1 MNDPARVGAATGA
14 GPLPAGT
21 LLGNR
26 FRVKSHLRG
35 HGEAE
40 LYRASDAQ
48 SGAEVAVYVLTLAT
62 TARALM
68 ERELAKAQRLPP
80 HKNLALLVAV
90 TAHGSRL
97 LVAHEWPEGHTL
109 RQVVD
114 AQRAKGGTIDAARA
128 GTLLGHVGAALEH
141 ASAQLAHGSL
151 NPDNIWISSSGRV
164 RVTDLGMGAAL
175 PALARGGGPAGAPG
189 GLYLAPEVARGG
201 PATPASDVYALGAVL
216 FEMLTGAPP
225 VPPLQPPSRTHA
237 TVPQAVDAVVG
248 RALLPSPAGRYPA
261 PADMLRALGAALAE
275 ASARPAGTPSPAAAG
290 IAARDTGGRP
300 FDVAAAAG
308 LSQDEARWLVQK
320 DKLDFGPFSLAQVKA
335 QIAEGV
341 FRGDN
346 LIVDMDSGARQKILE
361 HPQLS
366 DFSRDAER
374 RLEHTRR
381 VQAEHAHQH
390 VERKKGRAFKLI
402 IGAALLVVGGGLSL
416 YLSQRQAADESEL
429 ASRVGDADVEAFLKG
444 VKVDFPSSKRPTTR
458 RAARG
463 GGSGA
468 DPFSTTTNLGDVT
481 QGGADNVL
489 SDRII
494 QSVMMGNYRKLV
506 PCIMDARR
514 KNPGLSDMDLE
525 FIVTGAGKVS
535 AVKVNGEQGGSF
547 AGCVLARMQSFNFP
561 KYDGSKTIASWSMS
575 VR

>member
-1 MNDPARVGAATGA
+1 MNDPARVGAASAA
-14 GPLPAGT
+14 GPSAAGT

-35 HGEAE
+35 KGEAE

-48 SGAEVAVYVLTLAT
+48 SGAEVAVYLLTLSP
-62 TARALM
+62 TARSRL
-68 ERELAKAQRLPP
+68 ERELARAQRLPP
-80 HKNLALLVAV
+80 HKNLAVLVAV
-90 TAHGSRL
+90 TTHGSRL
-97 LVAHEWPEGHTL
+97 LVAHEWPEGHSL
-109 RQVVD
+109 REVID
-114 AQRAKGGTIDAARA
+114 AQRTKGGTIDAARA
-128 GTLLGHVGAALEH
+128 HTLLGHVGAALEH

-151 NPDNIWISSSGRV
+151 NPDNIWLSSSGRV
-164 RVTDLGMGAAL
+164 RVTDLGMGTAL

-189 GLYLAPEVARGG
+189 GLYLAPEVARSE
-201 PATPASDVYALGAVL
+201 PATPAADVYALGAVL

-225 VPPLQPPSRTHA
+225 VPPLQPPSRTHP
-237 TVPQAVDAVVG
+237 TVPQTVDAVVG
-248 RALLPSPAGRYPA
+248 RALLPNAAGRYST
-261 PADMLRALGAALAE
+261 PADMLRALGHALQEAA
-275 ASARPAGTPSPAAAG
+275 ARPAGAPSPAAAG

-335 QIAEGV
+335 QVAEGV

-346 LIVDMDSGARQKILE
+346 LIVDMDSGSRQKIME
-361 HPQLS
+361 HPQLG
-366 DFSRDAER
+366 DFARDAER

-381 VQAEHAHQH
+381 VQAEHVHQH
-390 VERKKGRAFKLI
+390 VERKKGRAFRVI
-402 IGAALLVVGGGLSL
+402 IGAALLVVGGGLFL
-416 YLSQRQAADESEL
+416 YLSRRQAADEGAL
-429 ASRVGDADVEAFLKG
+429 ASRVGDADVDAFLKG
-444 VKVDFPSSKRPTTR
+444 VKVEFATTKRPTAR
-458 RAARG
+458 RASRSAG
-463 GGSGA
+463 GGA

-489 SDRII
+489 SDRVI
-494 QSVMMGNYRKLV
+494 QGVMMGNYRKLV

-514 KNPGLSDMDLE
+514 RNPSLSDMDLE
-525 FIVTGAGKVS
+525 FIVAGTGKVS
-535 AVKVNGEQGGSF
+535 AVKVNGEQNGPF
-547 AGCVLARMQSFNFP
+547 AGCVLGRMQSFNFP